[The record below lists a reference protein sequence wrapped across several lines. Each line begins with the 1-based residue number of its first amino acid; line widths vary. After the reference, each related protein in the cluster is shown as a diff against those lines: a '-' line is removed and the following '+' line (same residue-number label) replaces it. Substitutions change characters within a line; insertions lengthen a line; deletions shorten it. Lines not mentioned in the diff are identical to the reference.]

1 MSNEWKKG
9 DRKLVLRD
17 GTSTERTY
25 VRKGGLVNQEL
36 FKMER
41 CSFTLKNFRESLY
54 RVRNLGHSKGSNI
67 CFTISYY
74 NADYF
79 WKV

>member
-9 DRKLVLRD
+9 DINLVLRD

-41 CSFTLKNFRESLY
+41 CSFHIEKL
-54 RVRNLGHSKGSNI
+54 
-67 CFTISYY
+67 
-74 NADYF
+74 
-79 WKV
+79 